1 MSIMADFTCTNGHTH
16 ERFVSTDTKEM
27 ECPDC
32 DQIAKK
38 EFSCPKIKVD
48 KNSWKGIRK
57 FAKQREN
64 HIKYERKQQA

>member
-1 MSIMADFTCTNGHTH
+1 
-16 ERFVSTDTKEM
+16 M